1 MEKKVQFLL
10 DFVSNC
16 QNTCYITTDSDTM
29 NQIPSIL
36 GESYCLID
44 LKDDYS
50 PLRPFMELLR
60 FYNPPFK
67 MLQSQ
72 VYPLQL
78 ETFATYI
85 HDGIA
90 KEREDIVLDHE
101 INYEKKQIKNTLVSL
116 IEKLNGDNNYI
127 FLNSQFMNM
136 DSLEIVTEVEKSAH
150 KGKFIFCFDSEN
162 PYTAK
167 KTVMTFLKDISQ
179 NHNYLTGFKLEK
191 KYGKDLSEDFSFTYE
206 SLIMA
211 LRNARLFLDLKQAA
225 FLADKALEIL
235 ETQKNYSPLAR
246 ELKLEVALAYFICS
260 EADKSAVLLSAI
272 SDEGID
278 DEIDLKTK
286 LFLSKIYNS
295 KSMLNLAKK
304 YALLILQRFSDGRN
318 KKSPYYALALMQ
330 DYFSTSRDDRVL
342 ALDKYKAAID
352 ALLRSDLNNNFVNTV
367 LHFPE
372 VVFED
377 ENQLGFF
384 EYLLDKTDRISHEI
398 ENNMQ
403 ISAVMHWRAIYFE
416 ETGHNDEARKA
427 LEKADA
433 LRTQLGDIKQMICI
447 KNGLSD
453 FCMRMARFKEA
464 YNVLNDFTDQLFLVS
479 DYILIIELLK
489 NMSRATFYVHNF
501 ELTEKIALVLLDLY
515 KKFVPENISLN
526 SYIPKP
532 EDIYSFQ
539 SVIDIYNKDY
549 FHAEMNYKILTSK
562 TAKLSD
568 NCKPFIFYVDACL
581 KAVKG
586 EYEAA
591 EKLMAKVIE
600 DYNKLGKYSHTIVF
614 LLYDFAIHLE
624 NLGNHQL
631 SQKYFDIGFNLARE
645 KSLVYFF
652 KNKKEYTLE
661 EYRNSFTK
669 LADFK
674 IDSLM
679 LIDKANKDYSIN
691 QLHNKLNEYQFINK
705 INSFNPGITG
715 IKNYLEKIS
724 FCICEFLAAQS
735 VSFAQLGISKKWK
748 NLTSFSQSSTKEML
762 LPEAVWEN
770 LFERYGS
777 PEKPELIFDKDNE
790 LYYCDLSK
798 FDFKG
803 AIVILPNDSKKF
815 SSLAVSIVNIA
826 LLNIQSQLLIYTQHE
841 NLAALTAID
850 PITGLSNRRALSR
863 HLTLENE
870 RVERFFKRKKQ
881 IIQKAIAFIDIDNFK
896 YYNERFG
903 YIAGDFLLKCF
914 ADILKNTLRRIDFV
928 CRYGGDEFVVVM
940 GDTSEDE
947 GERMCQRIYIE
958 LSKRDFFLPDLKHF
972 ISQDF
977 DIPQN
982 KAIGFSMGLCCNSD
996 TAEPANLMEV
1006 LRNANK
1012 ALKFAKE
1019 NGKGSVATWS
1029 KIKDLA
1035 DLRP

>member
-1 MEKKVQFLL
+1 
-10 DFVSNC
+10 
-16 QNTCYITTDSDTM
+16 
-29 NQIPSIL
+29 
-36 GESYCLID
+36 
-44 LKDDYS
+44 
-50 PLRPFMELLR
+50 
-60 FYNPPFK
+60 
-67 MLQSQ
+67 
-72 VYPLQL
+72 
-78 ETFATYI
+78 
-85 HDGIA
+85 
-90 KEREDIVLDHE
+90 
-101 INYEKKQIKNTLVSL
+101 
-116 IEKLNGDNNYI
+116 
-127 FLNSQFMNM
+127 
-136 DSLEIVTEVEKSAH
+136 
-150 KGKFIFCFDSEN
+150 
-162 PYTAK
+162 
-167 KTVMTFLKDISQ
+167 
-179 NHNYLTGFKLEK
+179 
-191 KYGKDLSEDFSFTYE
+191 
-206 SLIMA
+206 MA
-211 LRNARLFLDLKQAA
+211 
-225 FLADKALEIL
+225 
-235 ETQKNYSPLAR
+235 
-246 ELKLEVALAYFICS
+246 
-260 EADKSAVLLSAI
+260 
-272 SDEGID
+272 
-278 DEIDLKTK
+278 
-286 LFLSKIYNS
+286 
-295 KSMLNLAKK
+295 LAKK

-318 KKSPYYALALMQ
+318 KKSAYYALALMQ
-330 DYFSTSRDDRVL
+330 DYFSTNRDDRVL
-342 ALDKYKAAID
+342 VLDKYKLAID

-367 LHFPE
+367 LHFPD

-384 EYLLDKTDRISHEI
+384 EYLLEKTDRIAHEI
-398 ENNMQ
+398 KNNMQ
-403 ISAVMHWRAIYFE
+403 ISAVMYWRAIYFE
-416 ETGHNDEARKA
+416 QIGQNDEARKA

-433 LRTQLGDIKQMICI
+433 LRVELGDIEQMIWI

-453 FCMRMARFKEA
+453 FCMRMSRFKEA

-489 NMSRATFYVHNF
+489 NMSRASFYVHNF

-515 KKFVPENISLN
+515 KKFVPESSTVN

-532 EDIYSFQ
+532 QDIYCFQ
-539 SVIDIYNKDY
+539 SVIDVYNKDY

-568 NCKPFIFYVDACL
+568 NCKPIVLYINACL
-581 KAVKG
+581 KATKG
-586 EYEAA
+586 EFGAA
-591 EKLMAKVIE
+591 EDLMAEVIE

-614 LLYDFAIHLE
+614 LLYDFAILFE
-624 NLGNHQL
+624 NLGNQKL
-631 SQKYFDIGFNLARE
+631 SEKYFDIGFNLARE

-652 KNKKEYTLE
+652 KNKKEYSLE
-661 EYRNSFTK
+661 EYKKGFTK
-669 LADFK
+669 LADLK
-674 IDSLM
+674 INFDM

-691 QLHNKLNEYQFINK
+691 QLHSKLNEYQFINK

-715 IKNYLEKIS
+715 IKNYLEKVS

-748 NLTSFSQSSTKEML
+748 NLTSFSQTSTKEML
-762 LPEAVWEN
+762 LPEAVWDN

-803 AIVILPNDSKKF
+803 AVVILPSDSKKF

-826 LLNIQSQLLIYTQHE
+826 LLNIQSQLIIYTQHE

-850 PITGLSNRRALSR
+850 PITGISNRRALSR

-914 ADILKNTLRRIDFV
+914 ADVLKNTLRRIDFV

-940 GDTSEDE
+940 GDTSEEE

-958 LSKRDFFLPDLKHF
+958 LSKRDFFVPDLKHF
-972 ISQDF
+972 ISQEIE
-977 DIPQN
+977 IPAG
-982 KAIGFSMGLCCNSD
+982 KEIGFSMGLCCNSD
-996 TAEPANLMEV
+996 TEEPANLMEV

-1029 KIKDLA
+1029 RIKDLS
-1035 DLRP
+1035 DLKM

>member
-10 DFVSNC
+10 DFISNSKNIC
-16 QNTCYITTDSDTM
+16 FITSDSDTM
-29 NQIPSIL
+29 NQIPSVL
-36 GESYCLID
+36 GESYCVID

-67 MLQSQ
+67 MLENE

-85 HDGIA
+85 HEGIA
-90 KEREDIVLDHE
+90 KEREDIVLSNE
-101 INYEKKQIKNTLVSL
+101 INYEKKQIKNAVVNL
-116 IEKLNGDNNYI
+116 IEKLNGENNYI
-127 FLNSQFMNM
+127 FLNSQFMNK
-136 DSLEIVTEVEKSAH
+136 DSLEIVTEVEKSNH
-150 KGKFIFCFDSEN
+150 NGKFIFCFDSEN

-167 KTVMTFLKDISQ
+167 KTIMTFLKDISQ
-179 NHNYLTGFKLEK
+179 NHNYLSSFKLEK
-191 KYGKDLSEDFSFTYE
+191 KFGKDLEEDFTFSHK
-206 SLIMA
+206 SLITA
-211 LRNARLFLDLKQAA
+211 LRNARLFLDLKQAV
-225 FLADKALEIL
+225 FLADKAVEIL
-235 ETQKNYSPLAR
+235 EMQKNYSPQER
-246 ELKLEVALAYFICS
+246 ELKLEVALAYYICS
-260 EADKSAVLLSAI
+260 EFDKAAVILSAI

-278 DEIDLKTK
+278 DEIDLKAK
-286 LFLSKIYNS
+286 LFLSKIYHS
-295 KSMLNLAKK
+295 KSMMSLAKK
-304 YALLILQRFSDGRN
+304 YALLIVQRFSDGRD

-330 DYFSTSRDDRVL
+330 DYFSANRDDRLLV
-342 ALDKYKAAID
+342 LDKYKLAID
-352 ALLRSDLNNNFVNTV
+352 ALLRSDLNNNYVSTV
-367 LHFPE
+367 LHFPDA
-372 VVFED
+372 VFED
-377 ENQLGFF
+377 KNQLGFF

-398 ENNMQ
+398 KNNMQ
-403 ISAVMHWRAIYFE
+403 ISAVMHWRSIYFE
-416 ETGHNDEARKA
+416 MTGKNDEARKA

-433 LRTQLGDIKQMICI
+433 LRVELGDIEQMICI

-464 YNVLNDFTDQLFLVS
+464 YNVLNDFTDKLFLVN
-479 DYILIIELLK
+479 DYILVIELLK

-501 ELTEKIALVLLDLY
+501 ELTEKIALTLLDLY
-515 KKFVPENISLN
+515 KKFVPENASVN
-526 SYIPKP
+526 SFIPKT
-532 EDIYSFQ
+532 EDIYCFQ

-549 FHAEMNYKILTSK
+549 FHAEMNYKLLTAK
-562 TAKLSD
+562 TAKVSD
-568 NCKPFIFYVDACL
+568 NCKPIVSYIEACL
-581 KAVKG
+581 KATKG
-586 EYEAA
+586 ENDDA
-591 EKLMAKVIE
+591 EKLMSKVIE

-614 LLYDFAIHLE
+614 LLYDFAILFE
-624 NLGNHQL
+624 NLDNHEL
-631 SQKYFDIGFNLARE
+631 SKKYFDIGFNLARE
-645 KSLVYFF
+645 KSLVYFY
-652 KNKKEYTLE
+652 KNKKEYSLE
-661 EYRNSFTK
+661 EYKKGFTK
-669 LADFK
+669 LADLK
-674 IDSLM
+674 INFDM
-679 LIDKANKDYSIN
+679 LIDKANKDYTIN

-715 IKNYLEKIS
+715 IKNYLEKVS

-735 VSFAQLGISKKWK
+735 VSFAELGISKKWK

-762 LPEAVWEN
+762 LPETVWEN
-770 LFERYGS
+770 LFTRYGS

-803 AIVILPNDSKKF
+803 AMVILPDDSKKF
-815 SSLAVSIVNIA
+815 SSLAISIVNIA
-826 LLNIQSQLLIYTQHE
+826 LLNIQSQLIIYTQHE

-863 HLTLENE
+863 HITLENE
-870 RVERFFKRKKQ
+870 RVERFYKRKKQ

-896 YYNERFG
+896 YYNEHFG

-914 ADILKNTLRRIDFV
+914 ADVLKNTLRRIDFV

-940 GDTSEDE
+940 GDTSEEE

-958 LSKRDFFLPDLKHF
+958 LSKRDFFVPDLKHF
-972 ISQDF
+972 INQSI

-982 KAIGFSMGLCCNSD
+982 KVIGFSMGLCCNSD